1 MKKEHVRMVDAAN
14 NASATV
20 RGAAYTLL
28 AFAAPNSDEISVD
41 VIALLY
47 DALCGAA
54 DAIESVAESIRHEDG
69 GEER

>member
-1 MKKEHVRMVDAAN
+1 MRKEHVQMVDAAD

-20 RGAAYTLL
+20 RGVANALI
-28 AFAAPNSDEISVD
+28 AFSSSGQEVDED

-47 DALCGAA
+47 DALHGAV
-54 DAIESVAESIRHEDG
+54 DAIEGVAESIRREDG

>member
-1 MKKEHVRMVDAAN
+1 MRKEHVQMVDAAN

-20 RGAAYTLL
+20 RGAADTLL

-47 DALCGAA
+47 DALHGAA
-54 DAIESVAESIRHEDG
+54 DAMEGVAESIRREDG

>member
-1 MKKEHVRMVDAAN
+1 MRKEHVQMVDAAN

-20 RGAAYTLL
+20 RGAASVLL
-28 AFAAPNSDEISVD
+28 AFAAPNSDEIDGD

-47 DALCGAA
+47 DALKGAA
-54 DAIESVAESIRHEDG
+54 DAIEGVAESIRREDG

>member
-1 MKKEHVRMVDAAN
+1 MRKEHVRMVDAAS

-20 RGAAYTLL
+20 RGAANALI
-28 AFAAPNSDEISVD
+28 AFSSSGQEVDED

-47 DALCGAA
+47 DALHGAA
-54 DAIESVAESIRHEDG
+54 DAIEGVVESIRREDG